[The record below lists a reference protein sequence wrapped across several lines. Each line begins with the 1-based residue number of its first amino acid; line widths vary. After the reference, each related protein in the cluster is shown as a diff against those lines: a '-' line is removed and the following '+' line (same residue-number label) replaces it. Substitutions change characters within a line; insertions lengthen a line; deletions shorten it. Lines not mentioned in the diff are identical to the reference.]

1 MVRIKQDRGPAVS
14 ERTRGHAHPQRTHS
28 KSLTSS
34 SILGIAYSPTAQS
47 MNALKGADLQEVHPW
62 KLLAMCGSNDRAIN
76 VAAIHAIKDLGRAKM
91 CQVLAGG
98 YPELIDRILGELIDT
113 RAEIRAAMAHALG
126 SLAEIGDQ
134 KVIEELMLAT
144 EDDNDYVR
152 AASLS
157 SLALITPRER
167 STDRCTTSPVQTVLA
182 RTKDDDSD
190 VREAAIFA
198 LGALAPIGDKLAT
211 ETVLQALEDDN
222 PTVNAA
228 AVDGLILLGDVHELE
243 EGENQL
249 LEIRGASV
257 HIRDTKFERESKI
270 LARTSEAHVRNEP
283 GTPDLKG
290 QDNITNIMA
299 YEISVAVEPDIA
311 LAGRS
316 GPIQAL
322 QYWITLFGVQDFES
336 RLQGKDENT
345 KFHFD
350 CDCTPARGVP
360 CNFGWDIIN

>member
-1 MVRIKQDRGPAVS
+1 
-14 ERTRGHAHPQRTHS
+14 
-28 KSLTSS
+28 
-34 SILGIAYSPTAQS
+34 

-62 KLLAMCGSNDRAIN
+62 KLLAMCGSNDSAVN

-98 YPELIDRILGELIDT
+98 YPELIDRILGEVTDT
-113 RAEIRAAMAHALG
+113 RPEIRAAMAHALG

-157 SLALITPRER
+157 SLALITPRES
-167 STDRCTTSPVQTVLA
+167 STDRCTTSPVRTVLA

-249 LEIRGASV
+249 LEMRGASV
-257 HIRDTKFERESKI
+257 HIRDTKFERESKT
-270 LARTSEAHVRNEP
+270 LARTSEAHVRYETS
-283 GTPDLKG
+283 TPDLKG
-290 QDNITNIMA
+290 RDNITA

-311 LAGRS
+311 LAGGS

-322 QYWITLFGVQDFES
+322 QYWITLFGVQDFET
-336 RLQGKDENT
+336 RLQGKKHANT
-345 KFHFD
+345 TFHFD
-350 CDCTPARGVP
+350 CDCTPVCAVP
-360 CNFGWDIIN
+360 CNFGRDAING